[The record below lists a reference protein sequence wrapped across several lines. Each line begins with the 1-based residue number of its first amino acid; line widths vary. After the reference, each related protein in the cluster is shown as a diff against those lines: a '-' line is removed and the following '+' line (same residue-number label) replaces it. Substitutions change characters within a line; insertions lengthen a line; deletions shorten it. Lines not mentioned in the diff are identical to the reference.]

1 MKQTSR
7 IALGGM
13 MGALALVCL
22 MLTLFPYATYA
33 LPALAGVFLVPIVI
47 ECSKRYAVAVY
58 AATAIL
64 SLLITPDLEAK
75 WLYVCFFGYYPILK
89 AVAETRRSRAA
100 EWGIKIGVF
109 NIAVVAVYAI
119 VSRLGFSLNEFAVT
133 GIALPLPAILGLFL
147 LAGNVVFVLYD
158 IALTRVLSLYFSRF
172 QPLLRRLLK

>member
-13 MGALALVCL
+13 MGALTLLCL

-33 LPALAGVFLVPIVI
+33 LPALAGIFLIPVVV
-47 ECSKRYAVAVY
+47 ECGKRFAVTLF

-89 AVAETRRSRAA
+89 AVAETRRSRAV
-100 EWGIKIGVF
+100 EWGIKIGAF

-119 VSRLGFSLNEFAVT
+119 ISRLGFSLNEFAVK
-133 GIALPLPAILGLFL
+133 GVALPVALGAFL

-158 IALTRVLSLYFSRF
+158 VALTRALPLYFSRF

>member
-13 MGALALVCL
+13 MGALTLLCL

-33 LPALAGVFLVPIVI
+33 LPALAGLFLIPVVV
-47 ECSKRYAVAVY
+47 ECGKRFAVTLF

-100 EWGIKIGVF
+100 EWGIKIGTF

-119 VSRLGFSLNEFAVT
+119 ISRLGFSLNEFAVT
-133 GIALPLPAILGLFL
+133 GIALPVTLGAFL

-158 IALTRVLSLYFSRF
+158 VALTRALPLYFLRF